1 MTSTK
6 RELFIFSESDI
17 NTMEEHFEQMAR
29 KGWMLD
35 KVGEYLVRYKRI
47 EPRELKFC
55 IDLFPQLSVFD
66 YPNNKDVLKYRN
78 SYIDLGWNFLVA
90 SNKFQVFYSQKE
102 DDLPPIQTDEREK
115 QSIINK
121 SLLSQMFIFIICLL
135 IFIWNLYRLS
145 PVNYNRFKSN
155 IGIVTA
161 IIGPV
166 LIIPTVIYIFSYGFW
181 MIRAKIAIKN
191 GEKLPKTNYKS
202 LRFRT
207 LLLLYPAWIL
217 MILLIIAS
225 IADLIN
231 GNFFGVFLELPIVV
245 GYTAGNLFKKNKN
258 KRKRSKDKNIVLCII
273 IIVLI
278 VIVVNIIITKLY
290 AIIDSRGSQELQEG
304 YKGLTLNDF
313 NHMNLDYSN
322 FYWEKSVLLP
332 KVSIY
337 YERSS
342 GENRDYVRTEYI
354 KAINNEMAK
363 YVFDGMIKESVAK
376 YNRTVTSA
384 GMNYDYFNEAFFIDY
399 ANNDRSVILLKDN
412 EIFYV
417 ESKFDLSDEDNINII
432 VNKLNNY

>member
-1 MTSTK
+1 MSTK
-6 RELFIFSESDI
+6 RELFIFSASDI
-17 NTMEEHFEQMAR
+17 NAMEEHFEQMAR

-55 IDLFPQLSVFD
+55 IDLFPKLSVFD
-66 YPNNKDVLKYRN
+66 YPNNSDVLKYRN
-78 SYIDLGWNFLVA
+78 PYIDSGWNFLVA

-102 DDLPPIQTDEREK
+102 DDLPSIQTDEREK

-121 SLLSQMFIFIICLL
+121 SLLSEMVIFTICLL

-155 IGIVTA
+155 TGIVTA

-166 LIIPTVIYIFSYGFW
+166 FIIPTVVYIFSYGFW

-191 GEKLPKTNYKS
+191 GEKLPKTSYKS

-207 LLLLYPAWIL
+207 LLLLYPALIL
-217 MILLIIAS
+217 QILLIIAS

-231 GNFFGVFLELPIVV
+231 GDFFGVFLVLPIAV
-245 GYTAGNLFKKNKN
+245 GYTAGILFKKNKN
-258 KRKRSKDKNIVLCII
+258 KRKRSKDKNIVLFII

-290 AIIDSRGSQELQEG
+290 GIIDSRGSQELQEG

-313 NHMNLDYSN
+313 NHMNSDYSN
-322 FYWEKSVLLP
+322 FYWERSVLLP

-337 YERSS
+337 YEKSS

-363 YVFDGMIKESVAK
+363 YVFDGMVKEGVVK
-376 YNRTVTSA
+376 YNRTVTPAS
-384 GMNYDYFNEAFFIDY
+384 MNYDYFNEAFFIDY
-399 ANNDRSVILLKDN
+399 ADNDRSVILLKDN
-412 EIFYV
+412 EIFYI

-432 VNKLNNY
+432 VNKLDNY